1 MKPREGSF
9 FGADPSRRKNRR
21 RSSRVPLC
29 LPVRIVDSGTNVA
42 SFRKNALTVDV
53 NLHGAKLTGNYPA
66 QIGQRIILDIPS
78 LGQAGW
84 AEVIRLDKRSLAW
97 GIVEVGV
104 GLIKPQNIWGLENLP
119 KDWQEAAE
127 VSELRHLV
135 EAQEHDLLP
144 ARREEDA
151 ASGVQSTSESRPYEI
166 ATAEP
171 GGDFRH
177 PPSQPQPAGSIDKA
191 RVSSNLEEEIGL
203 QKPEVSPARTAAE
216 AQEASEARQAAE
228 SAFNKLK
235 AEWWPEIES
244 SLAEA
249 QRMAQSVASEQANEA
264 AQTAV
269 QQVEAKL
276 KILMDQHL
284 EEAARQLKEMRIH
297 STEEIR
303 TEVAR
308 TLETATAV
316 VSGEENEAASAAYRQ
331 AEEKLTLLVDRH
343 LESAAR
349 QLEEMILRA
358 AEGIRSVVD
367 QAVETV
373 KSAAGDQASEAVQ
386 AVCLR
391 AEAKLKPLVDEH
403 TEDAARQLEEMKLR
417 AVEEIRDMAGRVTE
431 TAAAATA
438 EQEGRATI
446 IASQQVE
453 DRLKPLVDQ
462 HVEDA
467 ARRLEELKLHTAEGI
482 RVLIDQVV
490 ETTTASARDH
500 LRESS
505 EQRLVAFRAKLTE
518 MVEVLARELTS
529 QLTNVFE
536 SQARSLVEVWKRI
549 SSSSAKSGPPPNAS
563 GKPRT

>member
-1 MKPREGSF
+1 MKSREGSF

-84 AEVIRLDKRSLAW
+84 AEVVRLDKRSLSW

-104 GLIKPQNIWGLENLP
+104 GLIKPQNIWGVENLP

-127 VSELRHLV
+127 VSELRNLV
-135 EAQEHDLLP
+135 EAPEHDLLP
-144 ARREEDA
+144 ARREEES
-151 ASGVQSTSESRPYEI
+151 ASGAQSASESRPYEI

-171 GGDFRH
+171 GGEFRH
-177 PPSQPQPAGSIDKA
+177 PPAQTQPMGSPDEP
-191 RVSSNLEEEIGL
+191 RVTSLEEEIGL

-216 AQEASEARQAAE
+216 AQGESEARQAAE
-228 SAFNKLK
+228 SVFNKLK

-249 QRMAQSVASEQANEA
+249 QRMAQLVASEQASEA
-264 AQTAV
+264 AQAAV
-269 QQVEAKL
+269 QQVDAKL
-276 KILMDQHL
+276 KLLADQHL
-284 EEAARQLKEMRIH
+284 EEAARQLREMRIH
-297 STEEIR
+297 NTEEIR
-303 TEVAR
+303 EEVAR
-308 TLETATAV
+308 TLETASA
-316 VSGEENEAASAAYRQ
+316 AASGQEGEAVSAAFQQ
-331 AEEKLTLLVDRH
+331 AEEKLALLVDQR
-343 LESAAR
+343 LEAAGR
-349 QLEEMILRA
+349 QLEEINLRA
-358 AEGIRSVVD
+358 AEGIRSVMD

-373 KSAAGDQASEAVQ
+373 KAAARDQASEA
-386 AVCLR
+386 ASAACLA
-391 AEAKLKPLVDEH
+391 AEAKLKPLADQH
-403 TEDAARQLEEMKLR
+403 LEDAARQLEEMKLR
-417 AVEEIRDMAGRVTE
+417 AVEEIGGLAGRVTD
-431 TAAAATA
+431 TAAAAVA
-438 EQEGRATI
+438 EQEGRAPT
-446 IASQQVE
+446 IASQQLE
-453 DRLKPLVDQ
+453 DRLKPLVDE
-462 HVEDA
+462 HVEEA

-549 SSSSAKSGPPPNAS
+549 SSSSAKSGSPPNAG
-563 GKPRT
+563 GKTRP